1 MTRARQEKLS
11 RSVTDED
18 TVGCPAAYVNRLHY
32 DNNAIKEGSLA
43 VAPCP
48 LRERQAMGLPE
59 YEHVVSIIT
68 PFLSIF
74 VWGIAA
80 PDSSADHGSLRMRVT
95 ADFHMCDGHSFD
107 GILGSTIGPF
117 RSIVVR
123 PTCWSHGATP
133 RKRAVHQ

>member
-1 MTRARQEKLS
+1 MS
-11 RSVTDED
+11 RSATDQD
-18 TVGCPAAYVNRLHY
+18 VVRCPAAYVNHLHY

-123 PTCWSHGATP
+123 PTC
-133 RKRAVHQ
+133 